1 MRISFDLIATGSV
14 VRRRISSAALIAAL
28 VVATSAGRAAAGEKP
43 VFEARSGLDIA
54 RAASTSWAEDA
65 VLVYVENDE
74 DVNASGAAER
84 WGYLFFS
91 PSLNQSRVYSVRDGK
106 ILVAE
111 NLEIKFE
118 APPLAGD
125 WIDSG
130 KAMAV
135 ADEKLGSEFR
145 RDHGGQLST
154 MLLMRGAF
162 DDKDADE
169 TTWTLVYTSPDGP
182 SLFVVVDAS
191 EGKVRRTWRG

>member
-1 MRISFDLIATGSV
+1 MRIAFDSQNSWSAL
-14 VRRRISSAALIAAL
+14 RRRVALAAL
-28 VVATSAGRAAAGEKP
+28 VGALLLTGAAGRTVAGEKP

-54 RAASTSWAEDA
+54 RAASNAWAQDA
-65 VLVYVENDE
+65 ELVYVENDE

-130 KAMAV
+130 RAIAA
-135 ADEKLGSEFR
+135 ADEKLGGEFR

-162 DDKDADE
+162 DDKDADQ

-182 SLFVVVDAS
+182 SLFIMVDAV
-191 EGKVRRTWRG
+191 EGKVRRTWKG